1 MIPVVHT
8 LKLYEIINKYFRNEE
23 DSKSFISE
31 VNNFIEIKLES
42 GANDPAT
49 KSDARRLETE
59 ISKLEIKMGL
69 GFKEILKWMIVLMIT
84 FASLILTFMK
94 LIP

>member
-31 VNNFIEIKLES
+31 VNNFIEIKLEP
-42 GANDPAT
+42 GANDLAT
-49 KSDARRLETE
+49 KSDVRRLETE
-59 ISKLEIKMGL
+59 ISKLDIKMGE
-69 GFKEILKWMIVLMIT
+69 GFRDLLKWLIVLMIT

-94 LIP
+94 IIP